1 MNKQEYEAR
10 IEELNNKL
18 VASEQEKN
26 YLTKLQDG
34 TNTELQAIKESNEY
48 KTLQYISQF
57 VSEEAPNVAT
67 DNDGITV
74 LTVNGKDYDITS
86 QDDVACVQRCV
97 GIFRMKDATKTAQYF
112 ALVEVRERKVYERL
126 GFKSIN
132 EYAKALC
139 DVQPKTAG
147 EYLATID
154 TFFDIDENTFEC
166 KPKSAL
172 YRKASLTNLK
182 QAKGFFNDE
191 CAGQIELFEQAI
203 RDGLP
208 INGTLSALKDYFK
221 DEEKDVDKAKAKE
234 EKQAKASEAGEAGE
248 ASEAGEAGEAKEVDT
263 PERQARFYAGK
274 LMNVLLEVAKDE
286 TEKEFVIS
294 NIERLLAIL
303 GSEC

>member
-1 MNKQEYEAR
+1 MNKQELE
-10 IEELNNKL
+10 
-18 VASEQEKN
+18 V
-26 YLTKLQDG
+26 LQ
-34 TNTELQAIKESNEY
+34 NAQSELQAIKDSNEY

-126 GFKSIN
+126 GFKTIN
-132 EYAKALC
+132 DYAKALC

-147 EYLATID
+147 EYLSTID

-166 KPKSAL
+166 KPKSPL

-191 CAGQIELFEQAI
+191 CDGDIAKFEQAI

-221 DEEKDVDKAKAKE
+221 DDEKDVDKAKAKE
-234 EKQAKASEAGEAGE
+234 EKQAKATEAGEAGE
-248 ASEAGEAGEAKEVDT
+248 AGEDAPKEVDT
-263 PERQARFYAGK
+263 PERQARFYAAK
-274 LMNVLLEVAKDE
+274 LMNALLEVAKDE
-286 TEKEFVIS
+286 TQKEFVVS
-294 NIERLLAIL
+294 NIERLLALL
-303 GSEC
+303 GEEC